1 MRTRIVEA
9 DGGEQPTR
17 LAEILRA
24 MRKQAGVS
32 QLELALRLGV
42 SQRHLSFVEIAR
54 ARPSRS
60 LLLAWIEEL
69 DAPISLCNAALLHAG
84 YPPLRASPG
93 AMDDDDPRR
102 LALEGLERAHEPYP
116 AIVFDP
122 DWYALSITR
131 GGWELS
137 LLLAADLPDS
147 IANNPRGHDM
157 IASIGH
163 PEGLLK
169 HALEPEVMAAAFLNQ
184 FKAEAWAR
192 PQLRERTH
200 QCELSLKARFGSA
213 VDVPGDLG
221 ATHLQRA
228 FKLGDEIVRFFTIQ
242 AVVGLPQNVSTEA
255 LRAEL
260 WFPEDAATRRFME
273 KLAEAGGDEPFTA

>member
-1 MRTRIVEA
+1 MGTRMVEM

-17 LAEILRA
+17 LAELLKA
-24 MRKQAGVS
+24 MRRQAGVS
-32 QLELALRLGV
+32 QFELALRLGI

-60 LLLAWIEEL
+60 LLLTWIEEL

-84 YPPLRASPG
+84 YPPLRLSPG
-93 AMDDDDPRR
+93 AMGEDDPRR
-102 LALEGLERAHEPYP
+102 LALEGLVRAHEPYP

-137 LLLAADLPDS
+137 CLLAADLPES
-147 IANNPRGHDM
+147 IANDPRGHDM

-163 PEGLLK
+163 PEGILK

-200 QCELSLKARFGSA
+200 QCALSLRARYGPA
-213 VDVPGDLG
+213 VEVPGDVG
-221 ATHLQRA
+221 AHHLQRA
-228 FKLGDEIVRFFTIQ
+228 FKLGDVVVRFFTVQ

-260 WFPEDAATRRFME
+260 WFPEDSATRNFME
-273 KLAEAGGDEPFTA
+273 QLAEAEPSA